1 MHLTGSMRR
10 RYTHEFKNGALKG
23 INFDK
28 DSLIIKFLILII
40 LSIKKPILQCY
51 L

>member
-10 RYTHEFKNGALKG
+10 RYTQEFKKGVLTG
-23 INFDK
+23 INCDK
-28 DSLIIKFLILII
+28 DSLIIRFLILII
-40 LSIKKPILQCY
+40 LSIKNIIIQGY

>member
-1 MHLTGSMRR
+1 MHLTELMRR
-10 RYTHEFKNGALKG
+10 SKKHEFKNRWLTG
-23 INFDK
+23 INCDK
-28 DSLIIKFLILII
+28 DSLIINILILVI